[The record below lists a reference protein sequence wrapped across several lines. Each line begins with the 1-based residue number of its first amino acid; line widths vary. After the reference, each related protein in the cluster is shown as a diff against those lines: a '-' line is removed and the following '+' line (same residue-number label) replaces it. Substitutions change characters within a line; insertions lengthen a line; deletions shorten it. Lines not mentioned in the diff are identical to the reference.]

1 MMVTPGAQPEENMR
15 QEEKPSAPA
24 AENTHGTPLL
34 VLYGSNLGTAEEVAK
49 ELAEEAREQG
59 YRSRTAELDQ
69 YSGDLPA
76 EGAVII
82 VTASYNGNPPDCAR
96 EFVHWLEH
104 DQTGDLHGVKYA
116 VFGCGNRSWAS
127 TYQRIPRLIDSAL
140 EKEAPKGCTSL
151 EKGTQAMILKDSL
164 SHGKTICGRF

>member
-69 YSGDLPA
+69 YSGALPA

-96 EFVHWLEH
+96 EFVNWLEH
-104 DQTGDLHGVKYA
+104 DQTGDLHDVKYA

-140 EKEAPKGCTSL
+140 EKEAPKGCTSS